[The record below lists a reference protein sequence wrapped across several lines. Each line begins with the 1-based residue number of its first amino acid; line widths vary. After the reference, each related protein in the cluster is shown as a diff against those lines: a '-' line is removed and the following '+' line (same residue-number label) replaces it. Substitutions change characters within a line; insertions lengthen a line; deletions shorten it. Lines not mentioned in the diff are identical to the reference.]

1 MTKWQFWTLNLA
13 GSLCALLIAVN
24 LTLAQM
30 NVRLNK
36 SVGEMQGRFGQ
47 AQRLQN
53 TAQSLVGRIAQASQQ
68 DASLRELLVRHQV
81 AFAPG
86 SNAPAASPAPTAAV
100 PVAPTPAPTSAPAG
114 TSSP

>member
-30 NVRLNK
+30 NVWLNK
-36 SVGEMQGRFGQ
+36 AVAEMQGRFGQ
-47 AQRLQN
+47 AQRMQN

-68 DASLRELLVRHQV
+68 DASLRDLLVRHNV
-81 AFAPG
+81 TLPTGTPG
-86 SNAPAASPAPTAAV
+86 TNAAVPVTAPTAAG
-100 PVAPTPAPTSAPAG
+100 TPSGTSAPPTA
-114 TSSP
+114 PQP